1 MVESKPRRGAAPP
14 LHTDTFTGRC
24 SNLRCANQSR
34 EQPEQISFEALNTPA
49 KGERSPFLESEERE
63 SGKGK
68 KEVKA
73 KLVSYS
79 YTCFHLIGEHVYRHA
94 FIVMEQFKKKLGS
107 HLCRAASH

>member
-1 MVESKPRRGAAPP
+1 M
-14 LHTDTFTGRC
+14 LIFFC
-24 SNLRCANQSR
+24 SLWYLGG
-34 EQPEQISFEALNTPA
+34 SFQ
-49 KGERSPFLESEERE
+49 GERSPFLESEERE

-79 YTCFHLIGEHVYRHA
+79 YTCFHLIGEHVYGHA

-107 HLCRAASH
+107 H